1 MWIATD
7 RGGTPVAPA
16 VPSCVSR
23 LYPANW
29 TDVLEA
35 GLWVLPR
42 WSTCAVIN
50 GVATARVEG
59 GGSCSPNVATVR
71 LVIICNVYV
80 SRDRRLLP
88 RCRLGLRSSTTL
100 TQRRLIVGYRRFG
113 TACRFHRRRSSS
125 LWRWERQADP
135 TSVMK
140 YQPAT
145 LNTPLERMAHLR
157 IVSLP
162 CDDYTSFCRV
172 PCFELWYDVTLGIL
186 CMV

>member
-1 MWIATD
+1 MLRGVNCD
-7 RGGTPVAPA
+7 RQ
-16 VPSCVSR
+16 R
-23 LYPANW
+23 R
-29 TDVLEA
+29 DA
-35 GLWVLPR
+35 G
-42 WSTCAVIN
+42 STC
-50 GVATARVEG
+50 GTFLRVQVVPCELNWRA
-59 GGSCSPNVATVR
+59 GSRTLGSAKVEHLRCSPNVATVR